1 MVYPGRC
8 KIGRRG
14 WLDIYGLKEMSDY
27 ICYCFEYTRQ
37 DIEADF
43 KKNGRSLIMEK
54 IKAEKKFGNC
64 QCATK
69 NPKGR

>member
-1 MVYPGRC
+1 MVYPGRR

-14 WLDIYGLKEMSDY
+14 WLDLYGLKMNDY

-37 DIEADF
+37 DIEEDLN
-43 KKNGRSLIMEK
+43 KNGRSLIMEK

-64 QCATK
+64 QCATQ